1 MTEKNLV
8 PYVGSD
14 LQGFSGSTTK
24 PWGYVD
30 LIVTFGKEKAMNSV
44 KVQFLEVDCPSL
56 YNCIIGRTTLAE
68 LFAVSSTIQL
78 KLKYYTKD
86 GQVATINGDIAA

>member
-1 MTEKNLV
+1 
-8 PYVGSD
+8 
-14 LQGFSGSTTK
+14 STTK

-30 LIVTFGKEKAMNSV
+30 LIVTFGEEKATKSV
-44 KVQFLEVDCPSL
+44 RVQFLVVDCPSL

-68 LFAVSSTIQL
+68 LFVVSSTSHL

-86 GQVATINGDIAA
+86 GQVATINGDIAAARRCFEAAAKNLT